1 MTSIT
6 QLEYILAVDT
16 HRHFG
21 KAAEACA
28 VTQPTLSMQ
37 LQKLEDELG
46 VVIFD
51 RSKKPILP
59 TPVGEKL
66 ISQARIVVTEFKKM
80 SYLSQQTTEV
90 SGSFRIGVIP
100 TLSPYLLPLFL
111 NRFSQA
117 YPKVTLE
124 IAELQTEEIVRMLE
138 HDELDAG
145 LMATPLNIS
154 SLQEDVIC
162 YEPFYLYAHQ
172 AHPMAKKSKIN
183 DDDLDI
189 SQLWLL
195 AEGHCLRKQALR
207 LCGVKSSKSVL
218 KNVMFESGNLE
229 TLKRM
234 VDQNVGCTLLPYLA
248 LVGFDPKRHNCV
260 VVEFAKPIPSREVSL
275 VYRRL
280 HLKEAII
287 SALYDVICQ
296 SLPPELAKLRRKHL
310 EVVDI

>member
-1 MTSIT
+1 MPTLT
-6 QLEYILAVDT
+6 QLEYAVAVDT

-21 KAAEACA
+21 KAAEACN

-46 VVIFD
+46 VVVFD

-66 ISQARIVVTEFKKM
+66 IAQARVVITEFKKM
-80 SYLSQQTTEV
+80 SFLSKQTTEIA
-90 SGSFRIGVIP
+90 GSFRLGVIP

-111 NRFSQA
+111 TQFSKA
-117 YPKVTLE
+117 FSKVSLE
-124 IAELQTEEIVRMLE
+124 IVELQTDEIVRMLE
-138 HDELDAG
+138 RDELDAG

-154 SLQEDVIC
+154 TLQEDVIC
-162 YEPFYLYAHQ
+162 YEPFYLYAH
-172 AHPMAKKSKIN
+172 ASHPMAKKTKIG

-195 AEGHCLRKQALR
+195 AEGHCLRRQTLR
-207 LCGVKSSKSVL
+207 LCGVNSGTSVL
-218 KNVMFESGNLE
+218 KNVSFESGNLE

-234 VDQNVGCTLLPYLA
+234 VERNVGCTLLPYLA
-248 LVGFDPKRHNCV
+248 LLDFDPKAHNAV
-260 VVEFAKPIPSREVSL
+260 VVEFTKPIPSREVSL
-275 VYRRL
+275 VYRRI

-287 SALYDVICQ
+287 GALYDTICK
-296 SLPPELAKLRRKHL
+296 SLPSELAQLRRKHL

>member
-1 MTSIT
+1 MPSLT
-6 QLEYILAVDT
+6 QLEYVLAVDT

-21 KAAEACA
+21 KAAQACN
-28 VTQPTLSMQ
+28 VSQPTLSMQ

-46 VVIFD
+46 VVVFD

-59 TPVGEKL
+59 TPVGEK
-66 ISQARIVVTEFKKM
+66 IITQARIVVTEFKKI
-80 SYLSQQTTEV
+80 SFLAKQTNEV
-90 SGSFRIGVIP
+90 SGLFRIGVIP

-111 NRFSQA
+111 NRFSKS
-117 YPKVTLE
+117 YPKVSLE
-124 IAELQTEEIVRMLE
+124 IVELQTEQIVRMLE
-138 HDELDAG
+138 RDELDAG
-145 LMATPLNIS
+145 LMATPLHTS

-162 YEPFYLYAHQ
+162 YEPFYLYAHS
-172 AHPMAKKSKIN
+172 ANPMAQKTKIG

-195 AEGHCLRKQALR
+195 AEGHCLRNQALR

-218 KNVMFESGNLE
+218 KNVSFESGNLE

-234 VDQNVGCTLLPYLA
+234 VEQNVGCTLLPYLA
-248 LVGFDPKRHNCV
+248 LVGFDPKQHNSV
-260 VVEFAKPIPSREVSL
+260 IVEFAKPIPSREVSL

-280 HLKEAII
+280 HLKETII
-287 SALYDVICQ
+287 SALYDTICK